1 MYYCRTSLLRL
12 SFVALLVLF
21 IQLSLSISP
30 VLSQDI
36 TIGTQTWT
44 SKNLDVSTFRNG
56 EAIPEAKSEEEWSK
70 AGDNKTAAFCYYEY
84 DSKNGTLYGKLYN
97 WYAVKDPR
105 GLAPAGYH
113 IPSNAEWTILTDFLG
128 GSDIAGKKMKS
139 KDGWKS
145 YEEGGKKTCP
155 DCADWT
161 DSYKEQVPCHTCK
174 NSRYVKAPIVTF
186 SGNGDN
192 SSGFNGLPGG
202 FCGGNGSFDSM
213 SEGGDWWSSSES
225 FTNSAW
231 DRNLYFSSTKVSRS
245 SNSEYFGF
253 SVRCLRD

>member
-1 MYYCRTSLLRL
+1 MHYCRTSLLRL
-12 SFVALLVLF
+12 SFVVLVVLF
-21 IQLSLSISP
+21 IQLSLSIST

-56 EAIPEAKSEEEWSK
+56 EAIPEAKNRKQWAK
-70 AGDNKTAAFCYYEY
+70 AGDNKTAVFCYYEY
-84 DSKNGTLYGKLYN
+84 DSKNGKVYGKLYN
-97 WYAVKDPR
+97 WYAVNDPR
-105 GLAPAGYH
+105 GLAPKGYH
-113 IPSNAEWTILTDFLG
+113 IPSDAEWTILTEFLG
-128 GSDIAGKKMKS
+128 GIEIAGKKMKS

-174 NSRYVKAPIVTF
+174 NSRYVKAPVQTL

-192 SSGFNGLPGG
+192 SSRFNGLPGG
-202 FCGGNGSFDSM
+202 SCDDYGYFDSM
-213 SEGGDWWSSSES
+213 SVYGYWWSSSE
-225 FTNSAW
+225 FNTDNAW
-231 DRNLYFSSTKVSRS
+231 YRDLSNDNTKVARYDYGEDS
-245 SNSEYFGF
+245 GF

>member
-1 MYYCRTSLLRL
+1 MHYCRTSLLRL
-12 SFVALLVLF
+12 SFVVLVVLF

-44 SKNLDVSTFRNG
+44 NKNLDVSTFRNG
-56 EAIPEAKSEEEWSK
+56 EAIPEAKSKEEWSK
-70 AGDNKTAAFCYYEY
+70 AGDNETAAFCYYEY
-84 DSKNGTLYGKLYN
+84 DSKNGKVYGKLYN
-97 WYAVKDPR
+97 WYAVNDSR
-105 GLAPAGYH
+105 GLAPKGYH
-113 IPSNAEWTILTDFLG
+113 VPSDDEWTILTDFLG

-145 YEEGGKKTCP
+145 IEKGGKKTCP

-174 NSRYVKAPIVTF
+174 NSRYVKAPVQTL

-192 SSGFNGLPGG
+192 SSRFNGLPGG
-202 FCGGNGSFDSM
+202 NWILDGNFSNIAAYGS
-213 SEGGDWWSSSES
+213 WWSSSKIYAG
-225 FTNSAW
+225 AW
-231 DRNLYFSSTKVSRS
+231 YSCLSYYDSKVVRNYCLKHY
-245 SNSEYFGF
+245 GF